1 MFLFPI
7 INAIF
12 LIILYRIHTRIFY
25 ITLVLESMLYIGSW
39 VYIDYSFNRADNQ
52 FLYWLTITGIGFILA
67 LMAFFT
73 AISLNHKHLYD
84 TDK

>member
-7 INAIF
+7 INTIF

-25 ITLVLESMLYIGSW
+25 FTLAFEVLLYIGSW
-39 VYIDYSFNRADNQ
+39 FYIDYSFTRADNQ
-52 FLYWLTITGIGFILA
+52 FLYWLTITGIGFIVA

-73 AISLNHKHLYD
+73 AISLNHKNLYD
-84 TDK
+84 SNK